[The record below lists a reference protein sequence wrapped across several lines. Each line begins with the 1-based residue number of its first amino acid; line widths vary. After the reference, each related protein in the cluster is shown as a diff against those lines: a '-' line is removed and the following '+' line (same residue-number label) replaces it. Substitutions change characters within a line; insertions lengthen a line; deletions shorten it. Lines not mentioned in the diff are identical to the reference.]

1 MLLALEARVQNCC
14 GLAQAS
20 AKGLRMITETMTFGN
35 HFISFEEAFHLY
47 SSYFASNADE
57 VAFRDKLLHQERGLN
72 VLIVTHPTTLK
83 RYVVMNNI
91 DTESFLNE
99 YTMEYLSKEG
109 NENERKLDQSTV
121 SSLIESMDTEHDRGV
136 VRAIIALL
144 HTRSEILNLGIVQ
157 HLHGKN
163 STGNRHR

>member
-1 MLLALEARVQNCC
+1 
-14 GLAQAS
+14 
-20 AKGLRMITETMTFGN
+20 
-35 HFISFEEAFHLY
+35 
-47 SSYFASNADE
+47 
-57 VAFRDKLLHQERGLN
+57 
-72 VLIVTHPTTLK
+72 
-83 RYVVMNNI
+83 MNNI

-109 NENERKLDQSTV
+109 NENERKLDQSTM

-157 HLHGKN
+157 HLHGKKF
-163 STGNRHR
+163 NR